1 MSTHHGEEV
10 LPEVV
15 VVDGY
20 MLSDVCWLLSAVAEF
35 ARFADLEAVHQLV
48 GFANPALSAD
58 GLAKVADEFAQRL
71 MRRVEAAS

>member
-1 MSTHHGEEV
+1 MSTHHGDEV

-20 MLSDVCWLLSAVAEF
+20 TLSDVCWLLRAVAEF

-58 GLAKVADEFAQRL
+58 GLARAADEFAGRL
-71 MRRVEAAS
+71 ARRVEVAS